1 MNILFLNSA
10 KRGWGGN
17 EKSIQIAAS
26 ALSGQHTVIL
36 GYRSEEIGRNF
47 DPPKYRLPFLF
58 EGDLYT
64 IASLVRIV
72 KKHRIDVIVSTKR
85 KDYAIGGVVARMTG
99 AKNIIWLGANRKLK
113 NTTLNRL
120 VYGLLASGIIVNA
133 RRIQKTLLETPFMQK
148 QNIRVIYNGIDIQ
161 KLDLA
166 AASASRHSG
175 IFTITAMGRID
186 QNKGFDFLMKSYAR
200 FLAMEPGIEAKL
212 VIIGDGPS
220 RESLEVLARQL
231 DVGETI
237 RFTGFLQNPY
247 PELCQSDVYASTSI
261 SEGLSIALLEAMYLS
276 NAPVSTFA
284 GGGVTEIITH
294 GMNGYLLEHG
304 DESALSAALL
314 ELYRNKPLRRDIAAK
329 AKQTIAER
337 YSVTRM
343 AAEISGFCAEV

>member
-166 AASASRHSG
+166 AASASRH
-175 IFTITAMGRID
+175 
-186 QNKGFDFLMKSYAR
+186 
-200 FLAMEPGIEAKL
+200 
-212 VIIGDGPS
+212 
-220 RESLEVLARQL
+220 
-231 DVGETI
+231 
-237 RFTGFLQNPY
+237 
-247 PELCQSDVYASTSI
+247 
-261 SEGLSIALLEAMYLS
+261 
-276 NAPVSTFA
+276 
-284 GGGVTEIITH
+284 
-294 GMNGYLLEHG
+294 
-304 DESALSAALL
+304 
-314 ELYRNKPLRRDIAAK
+314 
-329 AKQTIAER
+329 
-337 YSVTRM
+337 
-343 AAEISGFCAEV
+343 